1 MAGSF
6 KLFYQDQSRR
16 KFLYKMSMERWS
28 SMQEL
33 QHQEDGFQNSPA
45 VHTVKDQEWLIQ
57 DLKKENF
64 DLKLRLFME
73 QKEREKL
80 LNGNSRQTD
89 DLESDL
95 TEALDELEHAMDKEN
110 QLSHEL
116 NAARRREK
124 SLATK
129 LKRLERVC
137 QHQEE
142 DIIRMSVELEN
153 LKMEMAAKDSGIASP
168 NAPRTRT
175 LQNRSGRMSPTSD
188 FYSDRLSAGYPDRYW
203 DRYSDRNS
211 DRGSDSGS
219 YVTTPHERKT
229 FFGDRFPDDMSTS
242 DESETKHR
250 TISTTASDV
259 ERNKRREKLLSRRVR
274 HYQDIPDNEEEQDVV
289 DGNGRSADRIGDA
302 NQSPRLER
310 LKDDDSNH
318 QERAID
324 VAPDIIKTTPET
336 NSGQKRGTFP
346 RPRWFQKKSKG
357 NKQTSKS
364 MDELN
369 SIGRI
374 DVKNI
379 HKKNKKYNFWGCVR
393 ARESINE
400 NIRSEYAPVKRPQVK
415 NTESTPKTTDQNNGV
430 TNGDAAPVDYI

>member
-1 MAGSF
+1 
-6 KLFYQDQSRR
+6 
-16 KFLYKMSMERWS
+16 
-28 SMQEL
+28 
-33 QHQEDGFQNSPA
+33 
-45 VHTVKDQEWLIQ
+45 
-57 DLKKENF
+57 
-64 DLKLRLFME
+64 
-73 QKEREKL
+73 
-80 LNGNSRQTD
+80 
-89 DLESDL
+89 
-95 TEALDELEHAMDKEN
+95 MDKEN
-110 QLSHEL
+110 QLTHEL

-153 LKMEMAAKDSGIASP
+153 LKMEIAAKDSGIASP
-168 NAPRTRT
+168 SNMRTRT
-175 LQNRSGRMSPTSD
+175 LQGRSGRMSPTSD
-188 FYSDRLSAGYPDRYW
+188 LTDRYSDRLSSGYPDRW

-219 YVTTPHERKT
+219 YVTTPHERKA

-250 TISTTASDV
+250 TVSTTTSDM

-274 HYQDIPDNEEEQDVV
+274 QYQDVPENGTEQD
-289 DGNGRSADRIGDA
+289 GKGQPGDRVGDA
-302 NQSPRLER
+302 NIAPRLEP
-310 LKDDDSNH
+310 LKDKDTEH
-318 QERAID
+318 QERAVD
-324 VAPDIIKTTPET
+324 VAPDILKSTPDT
-336 NSGQKRGTFP
+336 HSGHKKGTFP
-346 RPRWFQKKSKG
+346 RPRWFQKKTKG
-357 NKQTSKS
+357 NKPTSKS
-364 MDELN
+364 MDDLN

-415 NTESTPKTTDQNNGV
+415 NTEGTVKTAEDSNAVIVNGSR
-430 TNGDAAPVDYI
+430 DAAPVEFI

>member
-1 MAGSF
+1 
-6 KLFYQDQSRR
+6 
-16 KFLYKMSMERWS
+16 
-28 SMQEL
+28 
-33 QHQEDGFQNSPA
+33 
-45 VHTVKDQEWLIQ
+45 
-57 DLKKENF
+57 
-64 DLKLRLFME
+64 
-73 QKEREKL
+73 
-80 LNGNSRQTD
+80 
-89 DLESDL
+89 
-95 TEALDELEHAMDKEN
+95 MDKEN
-110 QLSHEL
+110 QLTHEL
-116 NAARRREK
+116 NAGRRREK

-168 NAPRTRT
+168 SNMRTRNV
-175 LQNRSGRMSPTSD
+175 QGRSGRMSPTSD
-188 FYSDRLSAGYPDRYW
+188 FTYSDRLSSGYPDRW

-219 YVTTPHERKT
+219 YVTTPHERKA

-242 DESETKHR
+242 DESETRHR
-250 TISTTASDV
+250 TVSTATSDV

-274 HYQDIPDNEEEQDVV
+274 QYQDVQENGTEED
-289 DGNGRSADRIGDA
+289 IGDGQE
-302 NQSPRLER
+302 QSGDRVGDASIAPRLEL
-310 LKDDDSNH
+310 LKDKDTEH
-318 QERAID
+318 QERAVD
-324 VAPDIIKTTPET
+324 VAPDIIKSTPET
-336 NSGQKRGTFP
+336 QSSHKKGTFP

-357 NKQTSKS
+357 NNKPTSKS
-364 MDELN
+364 MDDLN

-415 NTESTPKTTDQNNGV
+415 NTENTVKTTDDNNAV
-430 TNGDAAPVDYI
+430 TVNGNAAPVEYI

>member
-1 MAGSF
+1 M
-6 KLFYQDQSRR
+6 
-16 KFLYKMSMERWS
+16 
-28 SMQEL
+28 
-33 QHQEDGFQNSPA
+33 
-45 VHTVKDQEWLIQ
+45 
-57 DLKKENF
+57 
-64 DLKLRLFME
+64 
-73 QKEREKL
+73 
-80 LNGNSRQTD
+80 LNGNNRQTD
-89 DLESDL
+89 DLEADL

-110 QLSHEL
+110 QLTHEL

-168 NAPRTRT
+168 SVPRTRN

-188 FYSDRLSAGYPDRYW
+188 FTDRYSDRLSAGYPDRYW

-242 DESETKHR
+242 DESETKQR
-250 TISTTASDV
+250 ALSTTKSDA

-274 HYQDIPDNEEEQDVV
+274 QYQEVDENGIDNDIV
-289 DGNGRSADRIGDA
+289 DGKGHSGDRVGDA
-302 NQSPRLER
+302 NQSPKLER
-310 LKDDDSNH
+310 LKDEDTTH
-318 QERAID
+318 QERPID
-324 VAPDIIKTTPET
+324 VAPDILKSTPDT
-336 NSGQKRGTFP
+336 PSSQKKGTFQ
-346 RPRWFQKKSKG
+346 RLRNLGKKSKG
-357 NKQTSKS
+357 NNKPASKS
-364 MDELN
+364 MDDLN

-400 NIRSEYAPVKRPQVK
+400 NIRSEYAPVKRPPVK
-415 NTESTPKTTDQNNGV
+415 NTEDTNKMTGNNTVKANGS
-430 TNGDAAPVDYI
+430 GDAAPVEFI

>member
-1 MAGSF
+1 M
-6 KLFYQDQSRR
+6 
-16 KFLYKMSMERWS
+16 
-28 SMQEL
+28 
-33 QHQEDGFQNSPA
+33 
-45 VHTVKDQEWLIQ
+45 
-57 DLKKENF
+57 
-64 DLKLRLFME
+64 
-73 QKEREKL
+73 
-80 LNGNSRQTD
+80 LNGNNRQAD
-89 DLESDL
+89 DLEADL

-110 QLSHEL
+110 QLTHEL

-153 LKMEMAAKDSGIASP
+153 LRMEMAAKDSGIASP
-168 NAPRTRT
+168 NAPRARA
-175 LQNRSGRMSPTSD
+175 LQGRSGRMSPTSD
-188 FYSDRLSAGYPDRYW
+188 FTDRYSDRLSAGYPDRYW

-242 DESETKHR
+242 DESETKQR
-250 TISTTASDV
+250 ALSTTKSDA

-274 HYQDIPDNEEEQDVV
+274 QCQEVDENGIYNDNG
-289 DGNGRSADRIGDA
+289 DGKGHSGDRVGDA

-310 LKDDDSNH
+310 LKDEDTTH
-318 QERAID
+318 QERAVD
-324 VAPDIIKTTPET
+324 VAPDILKSTPDT
-336 NSGQKRGTFP
+336 PSGQKKGTFQ
-346 RPRWFQKKSKG
+346 RLRMLGKKSKG
-357 NKQTSKS
+357 NKSASKS
-364 MDELN
+364 MDDLN

-400 NIRSEYAPVKRPQVK
+400 NIRSEYAPVKRPQVT
-415 NTESTPKTTDQNNGV
+415 NTEDTNKTTVDNNTV
-430 TNGDAAPVDYI
+430 KSNGSGEAAPVEYI